1 MLTNIRLL
9 LEACKRLKINYDIL
23 HSAQNLVCVH
33 LDCDYYFVNY
43 TVPII
48 SQAIAKI
55 LIDKEY
61 TYQLLKDSVNNPKTL
76 AFLTPFCDERY
87 KQYLHFDT
95 IEKIVEEIETHFS
108 YPAIVKRNRG
118 TSGNNVFLCR
128 NEKETIDALKTIF
141 DIHSKNSDYVAL
153 AQEYI
158 AIENEYRAVFLD
170 RKLILLY
177 EKDNTN
183 ATFTGNL
190 SPLHWEGA
198 KAKYISDR
206 NTIAEIQN
214 FIDPVFNKLDI
225 GYGGFDIVRDRE
237 DRLWLIEINSHPNF
251 KIFIRDNNEEI
262 IIQLFIKILQ
272 RLSQTK

>member
-9 LEACKRLKINYDIL
+9 IEACERLKIEYDIL
-23 HSAQNLVCVH
+23 HPAKNLIRVR
-33 LDCDYYFVNY
+33 LYRDYYFVNY

-61 TYQLLKDSVNNPKTL
+61 TYQLLKDRANSPKTL
-76 AFLTPFCDERY
+76 AFLTPFCDEKY

-95 IEKIVEEIETHFS
+95 IEKIVAEIQTHLH

-118 TSGNNVFLCR
+118 TSGNNVFLCC
-128 NEKETIDALKTIF
+128 NENETINALKTIF
-141 DIHSKNSDYVAL
+141 DINSKNSDYVAL

-158 AIENEYRAVFLD
+158 DIKHEYRAVFLD

-177 EKDNTN
+177 EKDNKN

-198 KAKYISDR
+198 TARYISDR
-206 NTIAEIQN
+206 NLIVEIEKFIA
-214 FIDPVFNKLDI
+214 PVFTHLDI
-225 GYGGFDIVRDRE
+225 GYGGFDIACDRNN
-237 DRLWLIEINSHPNF
+237 RLWLIEINSHPNF
-251 KIFIRDNNEEI
+251 KIFIRDNSEEI
-262 IIQLFIKILQ
+262 IIQLFIKILKKLQ
-272 RLSQTK
+272 KN

>member
-9 LEACKRLKINYDIL
+9 IEACKRLKIEYDIL
-23 HSAQNLVCVH
+23 HSAQNLIRVR
-33 LDCDYYFVNY
+33 LYRDYYFVNY
-43 TVPII
+43 SVPII

-61 TYQLLKDSVNNPKTL
+61 TYQLLKDCTNNPKTL
-76 AFLTPFCDERY
+76 AFLTPFCDEKY

-95 IEKIVEEIETHFS
+95 IEKIVTEIQAHFS

-128 NEKETIDALKTIF
+128 NEKETTNALKTIF
-141 DIHSKNSDYVAL
+141 DINSKNSDYVAL

-158 AIENEYRAVFLD
+158 QIKHEYRAVFLD
-170 RKLILLY
+170 RELILLY
-177 EKDNTN
+177 EKDNKN

-198 KAKYISDR
+198 TAKYISDR
-206 NTIAEIQN
+206 NLINEIEN
-214 FIDPVFNKLDI
+214 FIAPVFTHLDI
-225 GYGGFDIVRDRE
+225 GYGGFDIVRDRC

-251 KIFIRDNNEEI
+251 KIFIRDNSEEI
-262 IIQLFIKILQ
+262 IIQLFIKILKKLQ
-272 RLSQTK
+272 DN